1 MKSCCEY
8 SYCLFVK
15 FSSLFFPTHSLFLFW
30 TILAIFNMTPLF
42 SKRVVNAVFIYIWTL
57 RASYSTSEISS
68 TITSVCTVSP
78 SVQGVMFPFRVYG
91 PLWRCPRTCKS
102 SKYFKR
108 LLNYCRFF
116 ADNCLCRVD
125 LSLISWLSLTF
136 SLCKGEAINFV
147 AVTLFSV

>member
-8 SYCLFVK
+8 SYWLFVK

-30 TILAIFNMTPLF
+30 IILAIFNMTPLF

-108 LLNYCRFF
+108 LLNYCSFLPIIAF
-116 ADNCLCRVD
+116 VELTYHLSVDYHWPFLCAKVKP
-125 LSLISWLSLTF
+125 LT
-136 SLCKGEAINFV
+136 L
-147 AVTLFSV
+147 